1 MSTLLTVT
9 IIFILFFSLTNG
21 MNDGNNVM
29 ATAVASGA
37 IPRKWAVIIV
47 TMAEFIG
54 PFLFG
59 IPVALTVASGI
70 ININILPHSSA
81 GLILILSGIIG
92 AIICNL
98 LAWTLKLPTSSSF
111 ALVGGLI
118 GPVLYKLGKRAIPWH
133 TLLIKVIGAMILSP
147 ILGIFIG
154 ILIYKVTARVLS
166 NATTRANKYLKRIQI
181 LTLAGLGSMHGTND
195 SQKGMGLIAL
205 SLFLANKTSTLSV
218 PLWVMT
224 LSALV
229 LATGI
234 TMGGTKIL
242 KTVGYG
248 IFKIRPVHSLTA
260 QLSAISILLTCNLI
274 GTPVSTTQVISSS
287 AIGVGHAHRKK
298 MVRWKVIYNIFISWV
313 LTIPLAAIAGIA
325 VYKIL
330 NAIGGIS

>member
-1 MSTLLTVT
+1 MGTLLTVT
-9 IIFILFFSLTNG
+9 IISILFFSLTNG

-37 IPRKWAVIIV
+37 VPRKWAVVIV
-47 TMAEFIG
+47 TTAEFAG

-70 ININILPHSSA
+70 VKINMLPHTPASI
-81 GLILILSGIIG
+81 GLILSGIIG

-118 GPVLYKLGKRAIPWH
+118 GPVIYKLGKKAIPWH
-133 TLLIKVIGAMILSP
+133 VLLIKIIGAMILSP

-154 ILIYKVTARVLS
+154 FTIYKLTATLLS
-166 NATTRANKYLKRIQI
+166 RATTRANKYLKRVQI
-181 LTLAGLGSMHGTND
+181 FTLAALGSMHGTND
-195 SQKGMGLIAL
+195 SQKAMGLIAL
-205 SLFLANKTSTLSV
+205 SLFLANRTNALTV

-224 LSALV
+224 VSAAV

-248 IFKIRPVHSLTA
+248 IFKIRPVHSFSA

-287 AIGVGHAHRKK
+287 AIGVGHAYRKK

-313 LTIPLAAIAGIA
+313 LTIPLAAFAGIGA
-325 VYKIL
+325 YKIL
-330 NAIGGIS
+330 KAIGGIP

>member
-1 MSTLLTVT
+1 MNTILTITIGFTLL
-9 IIFILFFSLTNG
+9 FSLTNG

-37 IPRKWAVIIV
+37 LPRKWAIIIV
-47 TMAEFIG
+47 TIAELSG

-59 IPVALTVASGI
+59 IPVALTVANGI
-70 ININILPHSSA
+70 IKVNLLPHNLA
-81 GLILILSGIIG
+81 GLTLILSGIVG
-92 AIICNL
+92 AIICNF

-118 GPVLYKLGKRAIPWH
+118 GPVLYHMGKHAIPWH
-133 TLLIKVIGAMILSP
+133 TLLIKVIGAMVLSP
-147 ILGIFIG
+147 ILGILIG
-154 ILIYKVTARVLS
+154 IFVYKITASALS
-166 NATTRANKYLKRIQI
+166 TATIRANKYLKRTQI
-181 LTLAGLGSMHGTND
+181 ITLAILGSMHGTND
-195 SQKGMGLIAL
+195 SQKGMGIIAV
-205 SLFLANKTSTLSV
+205 SLFLANKTPILTV

-224 LSALV
+224 VSATA

-234 TMGGTKIL
+234 TMGGTKII

-248 IFKIRPVHSLTA
+248 IFKIRPIHSLSA

-287 AIGVGHAHRKK
+287 AIGVGHAYRKK
-298 MVRWKVIYNIFISWV
+298 MVRWKVTYNIFISWV
-313 LTIPLAAIAGIA
+313 LTIPLAATLGIG

-330 NAIGGIS
+330 NTIGGLP